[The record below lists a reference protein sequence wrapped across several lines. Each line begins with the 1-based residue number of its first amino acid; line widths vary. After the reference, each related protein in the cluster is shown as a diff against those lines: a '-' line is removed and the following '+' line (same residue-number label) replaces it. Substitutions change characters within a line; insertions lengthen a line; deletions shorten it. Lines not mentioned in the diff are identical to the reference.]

1 MPSVASTSH
10 KVRTKVWDFL
20 ADDLSEIDL
29 RIQNATVTAPTI
41 LLGKLKIPLDQTTGS
56 SQVDLNQA
64 GWPIDDVL
72 SISHVFSIDVITA
85 DLELRIGA
93 ASAQN
98 VDPDAI
104 AQSAWFKI
112 TASGSTPIVAVETD
126 DGTIDNN
133 DELTGIVIPVATPLV
148 ATIDFSSGIQS
159 ISVPGKSKGGTGS
172 VQFSLGDA
180 RGYKNP
186 VKNLTKH
193 MDMSGYTGGI
203 APYFHAEKIGAS
215 GNIIV
220 TLHEIS
226 MEYRVW

>member
-1 MPSVASTSH
+1 MPTVASTSH
-10 KVRTKVWDFL
+10 QVRTKTWDFL
-20 ADDLSEIDL
+20 ADNLAEIDL
-29 RIQNATVTAPTI
+29 RIQNAIVTAPSI
-41 LLGKLKIPLDQTTGS
+41 VLGKLKIPLDGVGTA
-56 SQVDLNQA
+56 QVDLNQA

-72 SISHVFSIDVITA
+72 GIQHVFSIDVITA
-85 DLELRIGA
+85 DSELRIGA
-93 ASAQN
+93 ASAFN
-98 VDPDAI
+98 ANPDTI

-112 TASGSTPIVAVETD
+112 TASGSTPVVAVETD

-133 DELTGIVIPVATPLV
+133 NELTGIVIPVATPLV

-172 VQFSLGDA
+172 VKFALGDA

-203 APYFHAEKIGAS
+203 APYFHAEKVGAS
-215 GNIIV
+215 GNMVV
-220 TLHEIS
+220 TLHQIM